1 MRTYDIVKAL
11 RSYCVTKGITFI
23 PALTED
29 YINAVI
35 SRQYYE
41 YNGLILV
48 AMLNRQIRREG
59 SNIIGVSF
67 SGIIGL
73 GQKRENIVDEEDE
86 VISETESSLDETFE
100 QKYDRRL
107 SELMFGLQD
116 FISDFTCEQELEVLN
131 ENQRMEINKFDLN
144 ADFVF
149 CDITL
154 AK

>member
-1 MRTYDIVKAL
+1 MRTYDIIKAL
-11 RSYCVTKGITFI
+11 RSYCITNDITFI

-48 AMLNRQIRREG
+48 AMLNRQLRREG
-59 SNIIGVSF
+59 SNVIGVTF
-67 SGIIGL
+67 SGVIGL
-73 GQKRENIVDEEDE
+73 GQKRETVEVEE
-86 VISETESSLDETFE
+86 VVVSQTESSLDESFE

-116 FISDFTCEQELEVLN
+116 IIGEFVCAEELEVLN
-131 ENQRMEINKFDLN
+131 ENTRMEINKFDLN

-149 CDITL
+149 TDISL